1 VPVEPDNRRGEVRAQ
16 HATTHG
22 PDGGIWHL
30 ISLICRVSSRPP
42 DLPALISETM
52 EKTNLS
58 AEMAAASAEA
68 ARVVGNVPQNA
79 LNARTPCDD
88 WDLRTLLNHTILW
101 TSYSAERRAHGE
113 SVAEDLMNKDF
124 TADPG
129 FREDYAR
136 QIGKAVTAWSAPEA
150 WTGTRNVMG
159 DATPAADVGA
169 MLLME
174 TALHGWDVARA
185 TGQEFRTDEQTAKA
199 LEDIVQA
206 QAELFRKYQGFA
218 DAVEPAENATAF
230 EHALTLSGRDPNWKP
245 AS

>member
-1 VPVEPDNRRGEVRAQ
+1 
-16 HATTHG
+16 
-22 PDGGIWHL
+22 
-30 ISLICRVSSRPP
+30 
-42 DLPALISETM
+42 M
-52 EKTNLS
+52 EKKNLS
-58 AEMAAASAEA
+58 AEMAAVSAEA
-68 ARVVGNVPQNA
+68 ARVVGNVPPNA
-79 LNARTPCDD
+79 LDTPTPCGD

-136 QIGKAVTAWSAPEA
+136 QIGKAVTAWSAPQA
-150 WTGTRNVMG
+150 WEGNLNVMG

-169 MLLME
+169 MLFME

-185 TGQEFRTDEQTAKA
+185 TGQEFRTDEQTATA

-218 DAVEPAENATAF
+218 DAVEPPENATVF
-230 EHALTLSGRDPNWKP
+230 ERALTLSGRDPGWKP

>member
-1 VPVEPDNRRGEVRAQ
+1 
-16 HATTHG
+16 
-22 PDGGIWHL
+22 
-30 ISLICRVSSRPP
+30 
-42 DLPALISETM
+42 M

-79 LNARTPCDD
+79 LDTPTPCGD

-129 FREDYAR
+129 FREDYAQ
-136 QIGKAVTAWSAPEA
+136 QIDKAVTAWSAAQA
-150 WTGTRNVMG
+150 WEGDLNVMG

-230 EHALTLSGRDPNWKP
+230 ERALTLSGRDPNWKP
-245 AS
+245 TSKT